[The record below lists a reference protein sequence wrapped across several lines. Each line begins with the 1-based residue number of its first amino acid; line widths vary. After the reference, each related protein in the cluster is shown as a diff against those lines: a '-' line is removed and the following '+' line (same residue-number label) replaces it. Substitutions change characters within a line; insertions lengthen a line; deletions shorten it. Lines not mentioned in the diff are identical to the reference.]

1 MPVIRL
7 LLLLL
12 ILVGLAAFTLQNWA
26 FQIPLV
32 FLGKQTLVL
41 PLSVWVL
48 GAIAAGAL
56 TTLLL
61 TGLFQLSNTLAAKKI
76 RSRVA
81 SASRMET
88 EAAASRSSWEESGW
102 DSGTSH
108 STNAQADYSSATS
121 DRFTDEA
128 DFGAEAEE
136 ADPVDRSG
144 YDAGYDSSYERDRT
158 NYEVPQEPTASYRS
172 GSSYSYS
179 YKDPNSSGIGRSE
192 SVYDADY
199 RVIIPPPQPLEP
211 EDDYGF
217 EDDDDFED
225 ETPRDADPRDW
236 SDRRDW
242 QDREDRQSPQNDQND
257 DWGDQSWRDKGWGD
271 RPKSDW

>member
-56 TTLLL
+56 TTLFL
-61 TGLFQLSNTLAAKKI
+61 TALFQLSNTLAVKRVRA
-76 RSRVA
+76 RVA
-81 SASRMET
+81 SASRLET
-88 EAAASRSSWEESGW
+88 EAAASRSSW
-102 DSGTSH
+102 DSGASR
-108 STNAQADYSSATS
+108 SANDQTNYTQSAA
-121 DRFTDEA
+121 DRFSDQS
-128 DFGAEAEE
+128 DFGTEEE
-136 ADPVDRSG
+136 ADPVDR
-144 YDAGYDSSYERDRT
+144 AGYDTGYERDRT
-158 NYEVPQEPTASYRS
+158 SYEVPQEPTSSYRS

-179 YKDPNSSGIGRSE
+179 YKEPNTSGVGRSE

-199 RVIIPPPQPLEP
+199 RVIIPPPQPLEEP
-211 EDDYGF
+211 EEDDYGF
-217 EDDDDFED
+217 EDDEDFED
-225 ETPRDADPRDW
+225 ETPRDSDRSDW
-236 SDRRDW
+236 SDRHDW
-242 QDREDRQSPQNDQND
+242 QERPDPTDRAERKGD

-271 RPKSDW
+271 RSPSDDW

>member
-56 TTLLL
+56 TTLLF
-61 TGLFQLSNTLAAKKI
+61 TGLFQLSNTLAAKRI

-102 DSGTSH
+102 GS
-108 STNAQADYSSATS
+108 STNRSTSSQDEYSSS
-121 DRFTDEA
+121 GGDRFSDES
-128 DFGAEAEE
+128 DLGEE
-136 ADPVDRSG
+136 SDPVDRS
-144 YDAGYDSSYERDRT
+144 YNTGYDSGYERDRT
-158 NYEVPQEPTASYRS
+158 NYEVPQEPTSTYRS

-199 RVIIPPPQPLEP
+199 RVIIPPPQPLEEP

-217 EDDDDFED
+217 EEDDDFED
-225 ETPRDADPRDW
+225 ETPRDADRQDW

-242 QDREDRQSPQNDQND
+242 QDGEDRQDRPNSQND

-271 RPKSDW
+271 RSKSDW

>member
-12 ILVGLAAFTLQNWA
+12 ILVGLAAFTLQNWV
-26 FQIPLV
+26 FQLPLV
-32 FLGKQTLVL
+32 FLGQQTLVL

-56 TTLLL
+56 TTLLF
-61 TGLFQLSNTLAAKKI
+61 TGLLQLSNTLAIRKV

-81 SASRMET
+81 TASRLET
-88 EAAASRSSWEESGW
+88 EAAASRSSW
-102 DSGTSH
+102 DSSSSRSANDQTSYTS
-108 STNAQADYSSATS
+108 STR
-121 DRFTDEA
+121 DRFADES
-128 DFGAEAEE
+128 DFGAEEE
-136 ADPVDRSG
+136 ETDPVDRTG
-144 YDAGYDSSYERDRT
+144 YASDYERDRT
-158 NYEVPQEPTASYRS
+158 TYEVPQEPTSSYRS

-179 YKDPNSSGIGRSE
+179 YKDPNTSGVGRSE

-199 RVIIPPPQPLEP
+199 RVIIPPPQPLEETE

-217 EDDDDFED
+217 EDDDFEA
-225 ETPRDADPRDW
+225 ETPRDTE
-236 SDRRDW
+236 RRDW
-242 QDREDRQSPQNDQND
+242 VERPTRPEREDRQGD

-271 RPKSDW
+271 RSSSDW

>member
-26 FQIPLV
+26 FQLPLV

-56 TTLLL
+56 TTLLF
-61 TGLFQLSNTLAAKKI
+61 TGLLQLSNTLAI
-76 RSRVA
+76 RKVRGRVA
-81 SASRMET
+81 AASRLET
-88 EAAASRSSWEESGW
+88 EAAASRSNW
-102 DSGTSH
+102 DNSS
-108 STNAQADYSSATS
+108 SRSPSNPSSYSRADSEG
-121 DRFTDEA
+121 FTDES
-128 DFGAEAEE
+128 DFGAEEEE
-136 ADPVDRSG
+136 ADPVDRTG
-144 YDAGYDSSYERDRT
+144 YAADYERDRT
-158 NYEVPQEPTASYRS
+158 TYEVPQEPTSSYRS

-179 YKDPNSSGIGRSE
+179 YKEPNTSGVGRSE

-199 RVIIPPPQPLEP
+199 RVIIPPPQPLEEP

-217 EDDDDFED
+217 EEDEDFED
-225 ETPRDADPRDW
+225 ETPRGDNRRDW
-236 SDRRDW
+236 GDRRDW
-242 QDREDRQSPQNDQND
+242 QDREDRQNPQSD

-271 RPKSDW
+271 

>member
-56 TTLLL
+56 TTLLF
-61 TGLFQLSNTLAAKKI
+61 TGLFQLSNTLAAKRI

-102 DSGTSH
+102 GS
-108 STNAQADYSSATS
+108 STNRSTSSQDEYSSS
-121 DRFTDEA
+121 GGDRFSDES
-128 DFGAEAEE
+128 DLGEE
-136 ADPVDRSG
+136 SDPVDRS
-144 YDAGYDSSYERDRT
+144 YNTGYDSGYERDRT
-158 NYEVPQEPTASYRS
+158 NYEVPQEPTSSYRS

-199 RVIIPPPQPLEP
+199 RVIIPPPQPLEEP

-217 EDDDDFED
+217 EEDDDFED
-225 ETPRDADPRDW
+225 ETPRDADCQDW

-242 QDREDRQSPQNDQND
+242 QDGEDRQDRPNSQND

-271 RPKSDW
+271 RSKSDW

>member
-12 ILVGLAAFTLQNWA
+12 ILVALAAFTLQNWVS
-26 FQIPLV
+26 QLPLV
-32 FLGKQTLVL
+32 FLGKQTLLL

-61 TGLFQLSNTLAAKKI
+61 TGLFQLSNTLAVKKM

-81 SASRMET
+81 TASRLET
-88 EAAASRSSWEESGW
+88 EAAASRSSW
-102 DSGTSH
+102 DSSSRSASDQTS
-108 STNAQADYSSATS
+108 YTS
-121 DRFTDEA
+121 PTADRFTDET
-128 DFGAEAEE
+128 DFGDEEEE
-136 ADPVDRSG
+136 ADPVDRSD
-144 YDAGYDSSYERDRT
+144 YSSSDQRDRT
-158 NYEVPQEPTASYRS
+158 NYEVPQEPTSSYRS

-179 YKDPNSSGIGRSE
+179 YKEPNTSGVGRSE

-199 RVIIPPPQPLEP
+199 RVIIPPPQPLEET

-217 EDDDDFED
+217 EDEDFED
-225 ETPRDADPRDW
+225 ETPHDVE
-236 SDRRDW
+236 RRDW
-242 QDREDRQSPQNDQND
+242 TERPDRQDQGGSQND
-257 DWGDQSWRDKGWGD
+257 DWGDQTWRDKGWGD
-271 RPKSDW
+271 RSKSDW

>member
-26 FQIPLV
+26 FQLPLV

-61 TGLFQLSNTLAAKKI
+61 TALFQLSNTLAAK
-76 RSRVA
+76 RLQARVA
-81 SASRMET
+81 SASRLET
-88 EAAASRSSWEESGW
+88 EAAASRSSWDNSSDRSTSSQTSYTSSTADRFSDESGF
-102 DSGTSH
+102 GT
-108 STNAQADYSSATS
+108 
-121 DRFTDEA
+121 E
-128 DFGAEAEE
+128 EE
-136 ADPVDRSG
+136 ADPVDHTSYASG
-144 YDAGYDSSYERDRT
+144 YERDRT
-158 NYEVPQEPTASYRS
+158 SYEVPQEPTSSYRS

-179 YKDPNSSGIGRSE
+179 YKEPNTSGVGKSE

-199 RVIIPPPQPLEP
+199 RVIIPPPQALEEP

-217 EDDDDFED
+217 EDEDFED
-225 ETPRDADPRDW
+225 ETPRDSDRGDW

-242 QDREDRQSPQNDQND
+242 QERPDRPDRPERQGD

-271 RPKSDW
+271 RSPSDDW

>member
-26 FQIPLV
+26 FQLPLV
-32 FLGKQTLVL
+32 FLGQQTLVL

-56 TTLLL
+56 TTLLF
-61 TGLFQLSNTLAAKKI
+61 TGLFRLSNTLAAQKI

-81 SASRMET
+81 SASRLET
-88 EAAASRSSWEESGW
+88 EAAASRSSWDDSGW
-102 DSGTSH
+102 GSSANRSPSSQDE
-108 STNAQADYSSATS
+108 YSSSTG
-121 DRFTDEA
+121 DRFTDES
-128 DFGAEAEE
+128 DFGAEAE

-144 YDAGYDSSYERDRT
+144 YERDRT
-158 NYEVPQEPTASYRS
+158 NYEVPQEPTSSYRS

-199 RVIIPPPQPLEP
+199 RVIIPPPQPLEEP

-217 EDDDDFED
+217 EDDDFED
-225 ETPRDADPRDW
+225 ETPRDTDRQDW
-236 SDRRDW
+236 SDRRP
-242 QDREDRQSPQNDQND
+242 QDREDRQTSQGEDWG

-271 RPKSDW
+271 RSKSDW